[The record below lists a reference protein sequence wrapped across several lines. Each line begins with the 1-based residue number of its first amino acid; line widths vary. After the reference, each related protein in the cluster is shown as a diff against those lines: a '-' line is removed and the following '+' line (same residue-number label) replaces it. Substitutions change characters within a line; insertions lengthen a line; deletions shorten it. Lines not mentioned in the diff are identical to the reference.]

1 MNFAKFLRTPF
12 LIEHLQWLLLYD
24 TRETYLIKVLIKLL
38 SKNAEENLNTANITR
53 FGFFMDINRTSN
65 L

>member
-53 FGFFMDINRTSN
+53 FSFFIDINRTSN